1 LYSLRL
7 IPVSF
12 IFVFLFSSARGGD
25 PYFPAAGAGESGM
38 GWSCVMKPGFWSSF
52 HNQALLP
59 FNKSAATGINYHSRF
74 GISELGTK
82 SAALVMP
89 LDKAALGF
97 VYSHFGY
104 RDLARHSAGLACG
117 ILLSEKISAG
127 VQADFFA
134 EKTAGEY
141 RERRSLSF
149 EAGIHIKA
157 SEQVSLGIHLF
168 NPVPGSFRKDKLPS
182 SVRVGSGIRLSRD
195 LFASAEAEMST
206 AGGLDIRTGF
216 EYDPFRSFTIRG
228 GFSSGGNSFCF
239 GMGYIVRSVQMDLG
253 FSTHDRLG
261 VSTAVS
267 VIFAFK

>member
-12 IFVFLFSSARGGD
+12 IFIFLFSSARGGD
-25 PYFPAAGAGESGM
+25 PYFPAAGAAESGM
-38 GWSCVMKPGFWSSF
+38 GWSCVMQPGFWSSF

-59 FNKSAATGINYHSRF
+59 FNESAAAGINYHSRF

-82 SAALVMP
+82 SAAFVMP

-117 ILLSEKISAG
+117 VRLSEKISAG

-149 EAGIHIKA
+149 EAGIHIMA

-168 NPVPGSFRKDKLPS
+168 NPVPGSFRKDNLPS
-182 SVRVGSGIRLSRD
+182 SVRAGAGIRLSRD
-195 LFASAEAEMST
+195 LTASAEAEMST

-216 EYDPFRSFTIRG
+216 QYEPFRSFRIRG

-239 GMGYIVRSVQMDLG
+239 GMGYIVRSVQIDLG

-261 VSTAVS
+261 VSTAAS

>member
-1 LYSLRL
+1 MSSLRI

-12 IFVFLFSSARGGD
+12 IFVFLFSSAHGGD
-25 PYFPAAGAGESGM
+25 PYFPVAGAAESGM

-59 FNKSAATGINYHSRF
+59 FNESAAAGINYNSRF

-82 SAALVMP
+82 SAAFVMP
-89 LDKAALGF
+89 LDKAAIGL

-117 ILLSEKISAG
+117 LRLSEKISAG

-134 EKTAGEY
+134 WKTAGEY

-157 SEQVSLGIHLF
+157 SEKVSLGIHVF
-168 NPVPGSFRKDKLPS
+168 NPVPGSFRKDQLPS
-182 SVRVGSGIRLSRD
+182 SVRAGAGISLNRNLI
-195 LFASAEAEMST
+195 ATAEAEMST
-206 AGGLDIRTGF
+206 DGGLDIRTGF
-216 EYDPFRSFTIRG
+216 EYEPFSSIMIRG
-228 GFSSGGNSFCF
+228 GYSSGGNSFCF
-239 GMGYIVRSVQMDLG
+239 GMGYIFRPVQIDLG
-253 FSTHDRLG
+253 FMTHDRLG
-261 VSTAVS
+261 VSTS
-267 VIFAFK
+267 ISLIFAFK